1 MEKSILWENTNKVKL
16 LWNHSNWH
24 EGCIV
29 TSIDNFSPPVTDN
42 HANRVHWTE
51 SCCVFAF
58 LFSSVFTFAVVGYWP
73 DPQLRLLGLVT
84 PSSVVAPLRSDR
96 HEPALEATRHSRH
109 LDSQGQGQPSLFI
122 WELRRYN
129 QGHLPYLCES
139 WVWLTAQSESH
150 GPGEQRECQRVTLSI
165 TSWTWDRKR
174 TRSSRWPSG
183 RCWTS
188 CTTSKRGTGSPQP
201 EKGETWMVE
210 ILSQKTRMFWF
221 LLASVSVSVYCFF
234 FCNF

>member
-84 PSSVVAPLRSDR
+84 PSSVVAPL
-96 HEPALEATRHSRH
+96 E
-109 LDSQGQGQPSLFI
+109 
-122 WELRRYN
+122 
-129 QGHLPYLCES
+129 
-139 WVWLTAQSESH
+139 V
-150 GPGEQRECQRVTLSI
+150 GP
-165 TSWTWDRKR
+165 TWARL
-174 TRSSRWPSG
+174 G
-183 RCWTS
+183 
-188 CTTSKRGTGSPQP
+188 GNSPQSTSGQSRTGTTFP
-201 EKGETWMVE
+201 LHLRTKKIQSRTFALSLWVVGLAHSSVREPRAWGTTWVPKSDFVDNQ
-210 ILSQKTRMFWF
+210 LNLR
-221 LLASVSVSVYCFF
+221 
-234 FCNF
+234 